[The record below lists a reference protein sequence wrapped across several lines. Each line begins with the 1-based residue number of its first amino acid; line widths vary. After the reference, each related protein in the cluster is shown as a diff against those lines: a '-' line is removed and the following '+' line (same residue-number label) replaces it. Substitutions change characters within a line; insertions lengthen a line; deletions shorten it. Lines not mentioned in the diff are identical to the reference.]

1 MKKLILLHNLSQLCE
16 KFVYHVIIDIMDSF
30 TIDVIFVTFHIIC
43 SIIVKIFTNAIYT
56 YMS

>member
-1 MKKLILLHNLSQLCE
+1 MKN
-16 KFVYHVIIDIMDSF
+16 VYHMIINIMDSF
-30 TIDVIFVTFHIIC
+30 TIDVPIFVTFQIIC